1 MQREPGMV
9 RLIKRYGGGSRKL
22 YDTEESRY
30 VSLDEVAG
38 LVRAGQELRVVDSA
52 TGEDV
57 TGQVLAQVIYEG
69 EKQGMRLLSP
79 ELLHDVIRRGEAALQ
94 AKVEQLQAGVDRLV
108 KGSMDRL
115 PPVRDLRGE
124 YEALQQGLADLEASL
139 AALERERGGTAR
151 SPDRRKRA
159 RSG

>member
-1 MQREPGMV
+1 MV

-30 VSLDEVAG
+30 VSHDEVAG
-38 LVRAGQELRVVDSA
+38 LVRSGQELRVVDSA

-69 EKQGMRLLSP
+69 EKQGIRLLSP

-124 YEALQQGLADLEASL
+124 YEALQQGLAELESSL
-139 AALERERGGTAR
+139 AALEAGRGGAAAGQQG
-151 SPDRRKRA
+151 RRKRA

>member
-1 MQREPGMV
+1 MV

-38 LVRAGQELRVVDSA
+38 LVRDGQELRVVDSA

-69 EKQGMRLLSP
+69 EKQGLRLLSP

-124 YEALQQGLADLEASL
+124 YEALQQGLAELESSL
-139 AALERERGGTAR
+139 AALETERGGAAGP
-151 SPDRRKRA
+151 SGRRKRA

>member
-1 MQREPGMV
+1 MV

-38 LVRAGQELRVVDSA
+38 LVRAGQDLRVVDSA

-108 KGSMDRL
+108 KGSVDRL

-139 AALERERGGTAR
+139 AALERERGGNAR
-151 SPDRRKRA
+151 PSGRRKRA

>member
-1 MQREPGMV
+1 MV

-38 LVRAGQELRVVDSA
+38 LVRDGQELRVVDSA

-69 EKQGMRLLSP
+69 EKQGLRLLSP

-124 YEALQQGLADLEASL
+124 YEALQQGLAELESSL
-139 AALERERGGTAR
+139 AALETERGGIAGP
-151 SPDRRKRA
+151 SGRRKRA

>member
-1 MQREPGMV
+1 MV

-38 LVRAGQELRVVDSA
+38 LVRAGQDLRVVDSA

-108 KGSMDRL
+108 KGSVDRL

-151 SPDRRKRA
+151 PSGRRKRA